1 MKEKWG
7 ILAGDTGYFTMD
19 EVEVPEENLLGR
31 PGEGFKIAMSA
42 LDQGRFTVA
51 AGATGLI
58 RACRDASVAY
68 AKERKAFGVEIGQH
82 QLVKEMIAQ
91 MESDYQSARL
101 LWLRA
106 GWLKNTG
113 QRNTRETGLAKWF
126 ATVASERAA
135 GDAVQIHGANGYSDE
150 YPVGRF
156 YRNCKGA
163 VIYEGTREIHK
174 LMQADYL
181 LGYRTDR
188 PARCEL
194 PAVADGR
201 RLNGL
206 SDLAD
211 VDSWTLISRS
221 NFCAS
226 SNRRR
231 SRARTRW
238 GTAIATSPIRSP
250 SRRCARSWTRCRSTG
265 RSSSAK
271 ASATRRRC
279 STSARRWAS
288 STRRGS
294 RASGMVR
301 FSEVDIAVDPLEGT
315 NLCATGAPNA
325 IAVLAA
331 SEKGG
336 LLHAPDLYMEKLV
349 VGPTSKD
356 HVSLDASP
364 ADNLKAIAKRLG
376 RDVDDL
382 VVIVLDRPR
391 HEQLIE
397 DIRATGARIRLI
409 GDGDLSAGI
418 AAAVVG
424 SGVHA
429 VMGTGG
435 APEGVLTAA
444 AMRCL
449 NGEIF
454 ARLVVSKPEHEER
467 CRAMGITDFKKVYRS
482 KDLAPG
488 KSIIFAATGVTDG
501 TLMKGVRF
509 FGDGIRTSSVIMQ
522 NDPHQIRFIDSIH
535 VATSKDGRIR
545 F

>member
-1 MKEKWG
+1 MDSDLSLEFLRVVEQAAVACAHTMG
-7 ILAGDTGYFTMD
+7 NGDRHKSD
-19 EVEVPEENLLGR
+19 QVAVEAMRAVLDTVPIDGTIVI
-31 PGEGFKIAMSA
+31 GEGERDEAPMLYIGEK
-42 LDQGRFTVA
+42 V
-51 AGATGLI
+51 GL
-58 RACRDASVAY
+58 VN
-68 AKERKAFGVEIGQH
+68 AKGIKS
-82 QLVKEMIAQ
+82 L
-91 MESDYQSARL
+91 
-101 LWLRA
+101 
-106 GWLKNTG
+106 
-113 QRNTRETGLAKWF
+113 GL
-126 ATVASERAA
+126 
-135 GDAVQIHGANGYSDE
+135 
-150 YPVGRF
+150 
-156 YRNCKGA
+156 
-163 VIYEGTREIHK
+163 
-174 LMQADYL
+174 
-181 LGYRTDR
+181 
-188 PARCEL
+188 
-194 PAVADGR
+194 
-201 RLNGL
+201 
-206 SDLAD
+206 
-211 VDSWTLISRS
+211 
-221 NFCAS
+221 
-226 SNRRR
+226 
-231 SRARTRW
+231 
-238 GTAIATSPIRSP
+238 
-250 SRRCARSWTRCRSTG
+250 
-265 RSSSAK
+265 
-271 ASATRRRC
+271 
-279 STSARRWAS
+279 
-288 STRRGS
+288 
-294 RASGMVR
+294 VR

-331 SEKGG
+331 AEKGG

-364 ADNLKAIAKRLG
+364 SDNLKAIAKALG

-418 AAAVVG
+418 TAAVAG

-509 FGDGIRTSSVIMQ
+509 FGDGNRTSSVIMQ
-522 NDPHQIRFIDSIH
+522 NEPHQIRFIDSIH